1 MKKLLSILLVCLM
14 LTVLLASCGTPVN
27 NNTDTTEKESKSL
40 YELAVE
46 AGFEGTLEEWCE
58 AVANVNDTLEEK
70 NESSSQN
77 NITKGE
83 AILIAQT
90 HLFAVQPPECSLSLT
105 YTAEYIRDDEE
116 TWTILVSQNDVN
128 PKDGEDW
135 IIKGG
140 GYTYVIEKSTGKI
153 LEITLGE

>member
-1 MKKLLSILLVCLM
+1 MKKRIIILLLISIFS
-14 LTVLLASCGTPVN
+14 LILASCN
-27 NNTDTTEKESKSL
+27 NGEIQEDEHKSL

-46 AGFEGTLEEWCE
+46 AGFEGTLEDWCE
-58 AVANVNDTLEEK
+58 AVANVNDTTEGE
-70 NESSSQN
+70 NESLNQN

-83 AILIAQT
+83 AILIAQN
-90 HLFAVQPPECSLSLT
+90 HLFAIQPPECSLSLT

-116 TWTILVSQNDVN
+116 TWTILVSENDVN
-128 PKDGEDW
+128 PYDGDW

>member
-1 MKKLLSILLVCLM
+1 MKKLLSAILIILA
-14 LTVLLASCGTPVN
+14 LTALLASCGTPVN
-27 NNTDTTEKESKSL
+27 TNTDTTEKESKSL

-70 NESSSQN
+70 NESSGQN

-116 TWTILVSQNDVN
+116 TWTILVSKNDVN
-128 PKDGEDW
+128 PNDGDW